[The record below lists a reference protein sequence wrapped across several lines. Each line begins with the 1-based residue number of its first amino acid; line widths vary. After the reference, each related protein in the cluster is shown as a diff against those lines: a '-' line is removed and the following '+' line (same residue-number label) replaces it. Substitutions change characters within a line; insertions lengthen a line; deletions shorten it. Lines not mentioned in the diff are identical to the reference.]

1 MLIEPIN
8 IKKISSLLLV
18 AFISYS
24 NTLHTQTTSYIDYQ
38 SPFHPTLSDGPMVV
52 SQNELSSDV
61 GIEVIKSGGNAVD
74 AAVAVGFSL
83 AVTLP
88 RAGNLG
94 GGGFMLIYLKEQNEI
109 LAIDYRGQSPSELEG
124 NQIFGVELPKD
135 YDQANRDIVRYGY
148 KASTVPGTVSGLL
161 LAHAQFGK
169 LPLDEVMKPAIDQA
183 VKGINVSFDL
193 EQAIASAPQLSW
205 DDESRGIYFNDGKP
219 LQEGSIMQRPDLAK
233 TMTLISENGSKGF
246 YEGEVAKKIVES
258 MSNNGGNITIED
270 LQNYKARFSQPIGVN
285 YRGNKVYTHGPPSGG
300 GIVLLTALKV
310 LEYFDLGQIGNN
322 SALTYHLLAEA
333 LRRGHNNRSHHV
345 GDPSFYNVPYE
356 DLMSDERIR
365 EFAKSISLKK
375 ASSAREI
382 KPLEII
388 QESKNTTHYSI
399 VDEDGNAVSN
409 TYTLGYSFGS
419 GVTIPG
425 TGILMNNQMNNFAY
439 QHGNKKIEGR
449 GASPGNKY
457 EPGKRPMSTMAPTI
471 VFDENDKLFLIT
483 GSPGGKL
490 IPAAILRLVT
500 GVIDFDL
507 NIGEATM
514 LPRIHKDWPYRGID
528 YESNVS
534 SDTLNLLKKIGHKVE
549 PSKTMGST
557 QSILIIEDKN
567 HGYSDLR
574 RPNAGVSYIE

>member
-1 MLIEPIN
+1 MEVKPIKMKN
-8 IKKISSLLLV
+8 ISSLIIV
-18 AFISYS
+18 AIVLFSNDLYS
-24 NTLHTQTTSYIDYQ
+24 QTSYIDYQ
-38 SPFHPTLSDGPMVV
+38 SPFHPIISNGPMVV
-52 SQNELSSDV
+52 SQNHLSSEI
-61 GIEVIKSGGNAVD
+61 GIEIIKKGGNAVD

-94 GGGFMLIYLKEQNEI
+94 GGGFMLIYLKDQNEI
-109 LAIDYRGQSPSELEG
+109 LAIDYRGQSPSELKAD
-124 NQIFGVELPKD
+124 QIFGLELPKE
-135 YDQANRDIVRYGY
+135 YKNANRDIVRYGY
-148 KASTVPGTVSGLL
+148 RASTIPGTVSGLL
-161 LAHAQFGK
+161 LAHAEFGK
-169 LPLDEVMKPAIDQA
+169 LPLKEVMKPAIDQA
-183 VKGINVSFDL
+183 MNGFHVSFDL
-193 EQAIASAPQLSW
+193 EQAIGSAPQLSW
-205 DDESRGIYFNDGKP
+205 DDESSKIYLTDGKP
-219 LQEGSIMQRPDLAK
+219 LKEGSVMKRPDLAN
-233 TMTLISENGSKGF
+233 TMNLISENGTKGF
-246 YEGEVAKKIVES
+246 YEGEVAQKIVTS
-258 MSNNGGNITIED
+258 MANNGGNITIDD
-270 LQNYKARFSQPIGVN
+270 LQKYKARFSQPIGVN
-285 YRGNKVYTHGPPSGG
+285 YRGKKVFTHGPPSGG

-310 LEYFDLGQIGNN
+310 LEYFDLGKIGNN

-345 GDPSFYNVPYE
+345 GDPSHYHVPYD
-356 DLMSDERIR
+356 DLMSDQRIKD
-365 EFAKSISLKK
+365 FAKSISLKK
-375 ASSAREI
+375 ASSAKEV

-399 VDEDGNAVSN
+399 IDADGNAVSN

-439 QHGNKKIEGR
+439 QYGSKKIEGR

-457 EPGKRPMSTMAPTI
+457 APAKRPMSTMAPTI
-471 VFDENDKLFLIT
+471 VFDENDNVLLVT

-507 NIGEATM
+507 NIGQATM

-528 YESNVS
+528 YESSIS
-534 SDTLNLLKKIGHKVE
+534 SDSLNLLKKMGHKIE

-557 QSILIIEDKN
+557 QSIHISKGKN
-567 HGYSDLR
+567 HGYADLR
-574 RPNAGVSYIE
+574 RPNAAVSYINN

>member
-1 MLIEPIN
+1 MKN
-8 IKKISSLLLV
+8 RSLLLL
-18 AFISYS
+18 ATFTLFTHTLYS
-24 NTLHTQTTSYIDYQ
+24 QTSYIDYQ
-38 SPFHPTLSDGPMVV
+38 SPFHPIISDGPMVV
-52 SQNELSSDV
+52 SQNHLSSEI
-61 GIEVIKSGGNAVD
+61 GIEIIKKGGNAVD

-94 GGGFMLIYLKEQNEI
+94 GGGFMLIYLKDQNEI
-109 LAIDYRGQSPSELEG
+109 LAIDYRGQSPSELKAD
-124 NQIFGVELPKD
+124 QIFGLELPKE
-135 YDQANRDIVRYGY
+135 YKKANRDIVRYGY
-148 KASTVPGTVSGLL
+148 RASTIPGTVSGLL
-161 LAHAQFGK
+161 LAHAEFGK
-169 LPLDEVMKPAIDQA
+169 LRLKEVMKPAIDQA
-183 VKGINVSFDL
+183 MNGFLVSFDL
-193 EQAIASAPQLSW
+193 EQAIGSAPQLSW
-205 DDESRGIYFNDGKP
+205 DDESSKIYLTDGKP
-219 LQEGSIMQRPDLAK
+219 LKEGSVMKRPDLAN
-233 TMTLISENGSKGF
+233 TMNLISENGTKGF
-246 YEGEVAKKIVES
+246 YEGEVAQKIVTS
-258 MSNNGGNITIED
+258 MANNGGRITIDD
-270 LQNYKARFSQPIGVN
+270 LQKYKARFSQPIGVN
-285 YRGNKVYTHGPPSGG
+285 YRGKKVFTHGPPSGG

-310 LEYFDLGQIGNN
+310 LEYFDLGKIGSN

-345 GDPSFYNVPYE
+345 GDPSHYHVPYN
-356 DLMSDERIR
+356 DLMSDQRIKD
-365 EFAKSISLKK
+365 FAKSISLKK
-375 ASSAREI
+375 ASSAKEV

-399 VDEDGNAVSN
+399 IDADGNAVSN

-439 QHGNKKIEGR
+439 QYGSKKIEGR

-457 EPGKRPMSTMAPTI
+457 APAKRPMSTMAPTI
-471 VFDENDKLFLIT
+471 VFDENDNVLLVT

-528 YESNVS
+528 YESSIS
-534 SDTLNLLKKIGHKVE
+534 SDSLNLLKNMGHKIE

-557 QSILIIEDKN
+557 QSIHISEGKN
-567 HGYSDLR
+567 HGYADLR
-574 RPNAGVSYIE
+574 RPNAAVSYINN